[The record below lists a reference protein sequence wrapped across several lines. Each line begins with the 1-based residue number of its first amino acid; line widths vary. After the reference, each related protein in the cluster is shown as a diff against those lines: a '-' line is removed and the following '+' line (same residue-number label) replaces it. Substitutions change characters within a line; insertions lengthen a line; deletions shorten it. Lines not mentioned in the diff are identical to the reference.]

1 MSGLG
6 NGLYTTGTGQIVT
19 MHDPNVRANTVHV
32 NGALVLGNKDP
43 NNSSTDLEDWEVNE
57 MRKFIKWFVNMH
69 HPEAIEQ
76 FLAIRKIERANEEQ
90 VRLEEQQRWLKR
102 EMEIQQQ
109 IRDGLQQRREALTN
123 QPPLS
128 IWDKMKDMVGYNRKI
143 EHGDY
148 Y

>member
-19 MHDPNVRANTVHV
+19 INDPNVKTNTVHV
-32 NGALVLGNKDP
+32 NGSLVLGYKDP
-43 NNSSTDLEDWEVNE
+43 NNSSSDLEDWEVNE

-69 HPEAIEQ
+69 YPEAIEQ

-90 VRLEEQQRWLKR
+90 AKLEERQRWYEKDLELQKQLQAR
-102 EMEIQQQ
+102 VQQAY
-109 IRDGLQQRREALTN
+109 GNTLTQQK
-123 QPPLS
+123 S
-128 IWDKMKDMVGYNRKI
+128 IWDRMKEMAGYRKT